1 MPRNATKAVKA
12 DGFEAAQQI
21 GALIR
26 TIRAEISILCA
37 PEMVKGDLPEAQR
50 QIDAVAET
58 TEQAAHTIMDEA
70 ESIMACGPV
79 ESEADKEA
87 RDASCTRII
96 EACTFQDLTMQ
107 RIAKVLKTLKT
118 LEAQLTK
125 LQETLGL
132 EKLPP
137 AVADAVPDGESLDGP
152 ALNGAGV
159 SQDSIDDMFKD

>member
-1 MPRNATKAVKA
+1 MAANAKQSAKSN
-12 DGFEAAQQI
+12 GFEASQQI

-26 TIRAEISILCA
+26 TIRAEIAILCA

-70 ESIMACGPV
+70 EKIMACGPV
-79 ESEADKEA
+79 ESAADKEA
-87 RDASCTRII
+87 RDASCTRIV

-118 LEAQLTK
+118 LEAQLTR

-137 AVADAVPDGESLDGP
+137 VAANAMPEGEILDGP
-152 ALNGAGV
+152 AFEGSGV